1 MQDRS
6 PLNLTSSLQLG
17 IQVKC
22 FKLSE
27 TSSKFCLLSPTSQIL
42 WSQQHFCPP
51 HLTVLACISN
61 FLPPMDSIYS
71 YRHISSDER
80 VVLIRNPILFNV
92 NRDVDLIHFFCN
104 HIWVVSCAM
113 WWTFIAQS
121 FHTKTI
127 GYSVLFW
134 FRVPKNRVNS
144 NFIQSNV
151 LN

>member
-80 VVLIRNPILFNV
+80 VVLIRNPILANV
-92 NRDVDLIHFFCN
+92 NRDVDLIHFFWIIFELCYVMN
-104 HIWVVSCAM
+104 FYRTVFPYKNNRLLC
-113 WWTFIAQS
+113 T
-121 FHTKTI
+121 
-127 GYSVLFW
+127 VLISS
-134 FRVPKNRVNS
+134 P
-144 NFIQSNV
+144 
-151 LN
+151 